1 MAIIVEEERK
11 SSPWLVVIIFVF
23 LLAFLFF
30 GAYYLFFRPV
40 PGDQEV
46 VVSPELQ
53 SISRVSKITLDVSS
67 VTDSPVYKSLLK
79 QVSDPSLGVFGRANP
94 FVSF

>member
-11 SSPWLVVIIFVF
+11 SSPWLIVIITVF
-23 LLAFLFF
+23 LIVFLVFGVYHLFF
-30 GAYYLFFRPV
+30 KPV
-40 PGDQEV
+40 PGEQEV

-53 SISRVSKITLDVSS
+53 SISRVSKITLDISS
-67 VTDSPVYKSLLK
+67 VIDSPVYKSLLK

-94 FVSF
+94 FAPF